1 MEDAHAAV
9 LDLQWDP
16 LTNSHQSAPKED
28 RLSFF
33 GVYDGHGGDK
43 VALYAGENL
52 HKILAKQE
60 AFRKGDFEQ
69 ALKDGFLATD
79 RAILNSGIPAKCIET
94 VQELTV
100 NEDPKYEEEVSGC
113 TASVGL
119 ISKTKIYVVR
129 QLVCDCSELKQ
140 VNSLQANA
148 GDSRSVLGIKGRAKP
163 LSFDHKPQNE
173 GGQTFDRIWGC
184 WRLTLSRR
192 KGSYMCSG
200 GFRGFWSGQRQSRP
214 VACDWRFRI

>member
-9 LDLQWDP
+9 LDLQWEP
-16 LTNSHQSAPKED
+16 ISNNHESAPTED

-79 RAILNSGIPAKCIET
+79 RAILNSENPLEQYKTA
-94 VQELTV
+94 QELTV
-100 NEDPKYEEEVSGC
+100 DKDPKYEEEVSGC

-129 QLVCDCSELKQ
+129 
-140 VNSLQANA
+140 
-148 GDSRSVLGIKGRAKP
+148 
-163 LSFDHKPQNE
+163 
-173 GGQTFDRIWGC
+173 
-184 WRLTLSRR
+184 
-192 KGSYMCSG
+192 
-200 GFRGFWSGQRQSRP
+200 
-214 VACDWRFRI
+214 

>member
-16 LTNSHQSAPKED
+16 IKKNHQPAPTED

-79 RAILNSGIPAKCIET
+79 RAILNSEKPARRFET
-94 VQELTV
+94 AQALTV
-100 NEDPKYEEEVSGC
+100 CLDPRYEEEVSGC

-129 QLVCDCSELKQ
+129 
-140 VNSLQANA
+140 
-148 GDSRSVLGIKGRAKP
+148 
-163 LSFDHKPQNE
+163 
-173 GGQTFDRIWGC
+173 
-184 WRLTLSRR
+184 
-192 KGSYMCSG
+192 
-200 GFRGFWSGQRQSRP
+200 
-214 VACDWRFRI
+214 